1 MAVCWDP
8 QQYLQY
14 EHERERPWAE
24 LLARVVH
31 PGPSEVVDLGC
42 GPGTTTTRLLA
53 RWPDA
58 HILGID
64 SSAETLT
71 PAPAPAPVAVADAS
85 QTPTMS
91 DSTTAGGG
99 TYTIKQGDTLWKIAT
114 AHYGDGKKWKEIV
127 DANPGLEPSKLRV
140 GQTITLP

>member
-1 MAVCWDP
+1 VKIAISV
-8 QQYLQY
+8 LG
-14 EHERERPWAE
+14 
-24 LLARVVH
+24 LALFL
-31 PGPSEVVDLGC
+31 GMGCQEDKTAQPSSMDVS
-42 GPGTTTTRLLA
+42 PAATA
-53 RWPDA
+53 SPA
-58 HILGID
+58 
-64 SSAETLT
+64 AETLT